1 MQHQRDF
8 YRRINS
14 TQTPEVLIEI
24 TGLACTPL
32 VNTLLSFKTI
42 CRFTIMTFKEL
53 QLLPQI
59 EEALQQKG
67 YVQPTPV
74 QQQTI
79 PAILAGK
86 DVLSLAQTGTGKT
99 AAFALP
105 ILHLL
110 ATTPQV
116 KGPRVLVLAPT
127 RELAIQIHENFT
139 AYGKTLP
146 FRLALLYGGVGQQAQ
161 ESALKKHP
169 AIIIATPGRLLDLY
183 SQGHLRLD
191 TIDILVLD
199 ECDRMLDMGFARDLN
214 KIIDLLPEERQ
225 TLLFSATMPNE
236 ISAIAEKHMSD
247 PVRIKIITDES
258 NLPKIRQRLYWVN
271 RDKRQ
276 ALLLDVLEQ
285 EPAAQALIFTRTKRG
300 ADRLARVLSKS
311 GHPAQAIHG
320 DKTQGQREKALQ
332 SFKAGKLKI
341 LVATDLASRG
351 IDVKELD
358 LVINYDMPDEAET
371 YVHRIGRTGRA
382 GREGVS
388 VSFRGHDDTD
398 VEKELIKKYGAE
410 LEVIRQHS
418 FLPDGVLVAP
428 DPAHAAKTK
437 EFYMQKKKEAKERR
451 TSHSRR

>member
-1 MQHQRDF
+1 
-8 YRRINS
+8 
-14 TQTPEVLIEI
+14 
-24 TGLACTPL
+24 
-32 VNTLLSFKTI
+32 
-42 CRFTIMTFKEL
+42 MTFKEL

-79 PAILAGK
+79 PAILAGR

-110 ATTPQV
+110 ATTPPV
-116 KGPRVLVLAPT
+116 KGPSVLVLAPT

-139 AYGKTLP
+139 GYGKTLP
-146 FRLALLYGGVGQQAQ
+146 FRQALLYGGVGQQAQ
-161 ESALKKHP
+161 EAALKKHP

-191 TIDILVLD
+191 TINILVLD
-199 ECDRMLDMGFARDLN
+199 ECDRMLDMGFARDLK
-214 KIIDLLPEERQ
+214 KIIDLLPEQRQ
-225 TLLFSATMPNE
+225 TLLFSATLPDE
-236 ISAIAEKHMSD
+236 IAAIAEKHMYD
-247 PVRIKIITDES
+247 PVKITIQADVN
-258 NLPKIRQRLYWVN
+258 NLPKIQQRMYWVN

-276 ALLLDVLEQ
+276 ALLLDVLEH
-285 EPAAQALIFTRTKRG
+285 EPAAQALVFTRTKRG
-300 ADRLARVLSKS
+300 ADRLARVLTKA
-311 GHPAQAIHG
+311 GQPAQAIHG

-332 SFKAGKLKI
+332 AFKGGRLKI

-382 GREGVS
+382 GREGVAI
-388 VSFRGHDDTD
+388 SFRGYDDTD
-398 VEKELIKKYGAE
+398 VEKQLVKKYGPE
-410 LEVIRQHS
+410 LDIIRTHA
-418 FLPDGVLVAP
+418 FLPDGELTAP

-437 EFYMQKKKEAKERR
+437 EFYMQKKKEARERR
-451 TSHSRR
+451 GSHRR